1 MAHFDTFKLL
11 PPIKQALLALE
22 FKTPTPIQEKAIP
35 SILAGADIVGNAQ
48 TGTGKTAAFCIPLL
62 TSLLKNPEKNG
73 LILVP
78 TRELAIQIEK
88 FWLEL
93 NQFCKEIDVVSL
105 IGGVPMESQT
115 KKLAKNPR
123 LIISTPGRMVDHLQN
138 KSLVLNKIA
147 VLVLDEADRMLDM
160 GFAPQ
165 LNEILRLVPK
175 KRQTLLFT
183 ATWDAKTNDLAKK
196 FLVHN
201 SERIKVGETSK
212 AATTVKQKLLNTTQD
227 GKRDLLLEEL
237 NAHPGATLIFAGTQ
251 LRVDRV
257 AEYLE
262 SYGIEVNCLHGGR
275 SQGQRKTALRELREG
290 KIRVLVATDVAARG
304 IDVPEIS
311 HVINYD
317 LPQVAEDYIHRI
329 GRTGRAGAIGYST
342 SFLTLEDQRRWT
354 EIETLL
360 KKTDSSVPKPT
371 TVKQARAANVADLEP
386 EAALVKA
393 SKKPTRAN
401 PKAKRENAWA
411 KGTVTIKPMS
421 EQRIKPKTAK

>member
-11 PPIKQALLALE
+11 TPIKQALIELGY
-22 FKTPTPIQEKAIP
+22 KTPTPIQEKAIP
-35 SILAGADIVGNAQ
+35 SALAGKDIVGNAQ
-48 TGTGKTAAFCIPLL
+48 TGTGKTAAFCIPML
-62 TSLLKNPEKNG
+62 TSLLNDENKNA
-73 LILVP
+73 LVLVP
-78 TRELAIQIEK
+78 TRELALQIEK
-88 FWLEL
+88 FWSDLT
-93 NQFCKEIDVVSL
+93 QFCKEVNSVSL
-105 IGGVPMESQT
+105 IGGVPMDTQV
-115 KKLAKNPR
+115 KKLNKGPR
-123 LIISTPGRMVDHLQN
+123 LIISTPGRLVDHLQN
-138 KSLVLNKIA
+138 KSLDLKKIS

-165 LNEILRLVPK
+165 LNEILRVIPK

-183 ATWDAKTNDLAKK
+183 ATWDHNTNDLAKK
-196 FLVHN
+196 FMVHN

-212 AATTVKQKLLNTTQD
+212 AATTVKQKLLHTTQD

-237 NAHPGATLIFAGTQ
+237 NAHPGSTLIFAGTQ
-251 LRVDRV
+251 LKVDRV

-317 LPQVAEDYIHRI
+317 LPQIAEDYIHRI

-342 SFLTLEDQRRWT
+342 SFLTPEDQRRWA
-354 EIETLL
+354 EIEILL
-360 KKTDSSVPKPT
+360 KKTDSTVPKAAIAT
-371 TVKQARAANVADLEP
+371 QTRAANVADLEP
-386 EAALVKA
+386 EAALVKS
-393 SKKPTRAN
+393 SKKPTRHN
-401 PKAKRENAWA
+401 PKDRRENAWH
-411 KGTVTIKPMS
+411 KGTVVVKPAN
-421 EQRIKPKTAK
+421 EQRIKPKSAK

>member
-11 PPIKQALLALE
+11 PPIKQALIELGY
-22 FKTPTPIQEKAIP
+22 KTPTPIQEKAIP
-35 SILAGADIVGNAQ
+35 AALAGNDLVGNAQ
-48 TGTGKTAAFCIPLL
+48 TGTGKTAAFCIPMLSALL
-62 TSLLKNPEKNG
+62 NHPDKNA

-78 TRELAIQIEK
+78 TRELALQIEK
-88 FWLEL
+88 FWAGLT
-93 NQFCKEIDVVSL
+93 QFSKEINAVSL
-105 IGGVPMESQT
+105 IGGVPMETQV
-115 KKLAKNPR
+115 KRLLKNPR
-123 LIISTPGRMVDHLQN
+123 LIISTPGRLVDHLQSKN
-138 KSLVLNKIA
+138 LELKKISI
-147 VLVLDEADRMLDM
+147 LVLDEADRMLDM

-165 LNEILRLVPK
+165 LNEILSKIPK

-183 ATWDAKTNDLAKK
+183 ATWDSKTNDLAKK

-237 NAHPGATLIFAGTQ
+237 NAHPGSTLVFAGTQ
-251 LRVDRV
+251 QKVDRV

-262 SYGIEVNCLHGGR
+262 SYGIGVNCLHGGR

-317 LPQVAEDYIHRI
+317 LPQIAEDYIHRI

-342 SFLTLEDQRRWT
+342 SFLAPEDARRWS
-354 EIETLL
+354 EIEILL
-360 KKTDSSVPKPT
+360 KKTESSVPKAAIA
-371 TVKQARAANVADLEP
+371 KQTRAANIADLEP
-386 EAALVKA
+386 EAELKKV
-393 SKKPTRAN
+393 SKKPTRHN
-401 PKAKRENAWA
+401 PKDRRENAWA
-411 KGTVTIKPMS
+411 KGTVTIKPADQ
-421 EQRIKPKTAK
+421 QRIKPKNTK